1 MNIRS
6 RRSRRNSGAEINMA
20 PLIDMIFILLIFFL
34 VTTSFVKESGVTIQR
49 PVAKSAIPGEKV
61 NLLVE
66 ITADGTL
73 YIDGKITDIRSIRS
87 RMSRFA
93 VESPG
98 GGVVIVADQASRTGL
113 MIQALDQCRLAGV
126 ENISVA
132 ARKPE

>member
-1 MNIRS
+1 M
-6 RRSRRNSGAEINMA
+6 
-20 PLIDMIFILLIFFL
+20 
-34 VTTSFVKESGVTIQR
+34 
-49 PVAKSAIPGEKV
+49 
-61 NLLVE
+61 E

-73 YIDGKITDIRSIRS
+73 YVDGKTTDIRSIRS